1 MKAFNKIIAVAAVVA
16 LSSCAGSFLDREPHG
31 STITQKQYEQL
42 DNTLAGSMRGIYAL
56 MYTNTSASDHDAFGK
71 RAIDLYTDLLCG
83 DMALTSYS
91 YGWFYTD
98 ERGMTST
105 SRTGTVW
112 S

>member
-1 MKAFNKIIAVAAVVA
+1 MKAFNKIIAVAAIVA
-16 LSSCAGSFLDREPHG
+16 LSSCADSFLNREPHG
-31 STITQKQYEQL
+31 STITQTQYEKL

-56 MYTNTSASDHDAFGK
+56 MYTNSSTDHDVFGR
-71 RAIDLYTDLLCG
+71 RAIDLYTDLLSG

-105 SRTGTVW
+105 SRKRSTRR
-112 S
+112 